1 MWRAYLQAYR
11 RGRDGYLSN
20 EYVCVCSMLSKRVS
34 MQQNQQRKSIP
45 MREHAYII
53 RGAVSIVFGVFFRFF
68 LWLLTVFVFL
78 LLLCATIFS
87 SNNEHKYAQILFLWF
102 FNLLS
107 PLFRMHSFRIVKT
120 IVEWFNF
127 QFATSNRNSR
137 HGLMKIFM
145 TLSCVNLHIIFYA
158 IRS

>member
-1 MWRAYLQAYR
+1 MVICQM
-11 RGRDGYLSN
+11 SMC
-20 EYVCVCSMLSKRVS
+20 VCVYSMLSKRVS

-53 RGAVSIVFGVFFRFF
+53 RGAVSIVFG
-68 LWLLTVFVFL
+68 VFL

-120 IVEWFNF
+120 IVE
-127 QFATSNRNSR
+127 
-137 HGLMKIFM
+137 
-145 TLSCVNLHIIFYA
+145 
-158 IRS
+158 